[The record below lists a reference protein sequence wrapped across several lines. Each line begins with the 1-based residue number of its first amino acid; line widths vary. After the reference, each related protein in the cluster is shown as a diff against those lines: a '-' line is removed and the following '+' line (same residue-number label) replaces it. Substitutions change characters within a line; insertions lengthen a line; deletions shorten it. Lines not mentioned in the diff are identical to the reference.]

1 MHPAEYDEL
10 IPLYAIG
17 ALEPAEAEA
26 ARQHLETCPI
36 CQETLRDY
44 QIVAEELLYQV
55 PALEPPPALRAKLL
69 ARLRAQPA
77 VHPAAHPQV
86 ASRSGW
92 RRFWEGTIVLPRW
105 AALGALLA
113 LLALGGLALSER
125 ARYAALADA
134 LEMGRILSA
143 PDHMSVSLEAAQQA
157 PEARAV
163 VYMQPGSSTAL
174 LVVYRLATLP
184 PDKAYQVWLIRD
196 GQRDSGGLFTV
207 RPDGHATVL
216 IRAPRPLQSYQQIGI
231 TTEPATGSPGPTG
244 PRVIGGALAQRP

>member
-1 MHPAEYDEL
+1 
-10 IPLYAIG
+10 
-17 ALEPAEAEA
+17 
-26 ARQHLETCPI
+26 
-36 CQETLRDY
+36 
-44 QIVAEELLYQV
+44 
-55 PALEPPPALRAKLL
+55 
-69 ARLRAQPA
+69 
-77 VHPAAHPQV
+77 
-86 ASRSGW
+86 
-92 RRFWEGTIVLPRW
+92 VLPRW

-113 LLALGGLALSER
+113 LVALGGLALSER

-157 PEARAV
+157 PEARGV

-196 GQRDSGGLFTV
+196 GQRDSGGLFRV

-231 TTEPATGSPGPTG
+231 TTEPATGSSGPTG

>member
-36 CQETLRDY
+36 CQEALRDY
-44 QIVAEELLYQV
+44 QVVAEKLLYQV

-77 VHPAAHPQV
+77 VHAAASPQL

-105 AALGALLA
+105 AALGALVV
-113 LLALGGLALSER
+113 LLVLGGVALSER

-143 PDHMSVSLEAAQQA
+143 PDHMSVSLEATQQA
-157 PEARAV
+157 PEARGV

-184 PDKAYQVWLIRD
+184 PDKAYQVWLIHD
-196 GQRDSGGLFTV
+196 GQRDSGGLFRV
-207 RPDGHATVL
+207 RPDGHATML

>member
-26 ARQHLETCPI
+26 ARRHLETCPI
-36 CQETLRDY
+36 CQEALRDY
-44 QIVAEELLYQV
+44 QVVAEELLYQV

-69 ARLRAQPA
+69 ARLQAQPA
-77 VHPAAHPQV
+77 SPPVDRPQV

-92 RRFWEGTIVLPRW
+92 RRFWAGTIVLPRW

-113 LLALGGLALSER
+113 LVALGGLALSER

-157 PEARAV
+157 PEARGV

-196 GQRDSGGLFTV
+196 GQRDSGGLFRV

-231 TTEPATGSPGPTG
+231 TTEPATGSSGPTG